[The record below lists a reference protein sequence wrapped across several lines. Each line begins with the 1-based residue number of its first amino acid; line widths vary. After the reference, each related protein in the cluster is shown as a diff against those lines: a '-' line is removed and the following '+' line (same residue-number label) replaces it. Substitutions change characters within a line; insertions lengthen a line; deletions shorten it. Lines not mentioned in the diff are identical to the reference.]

1 VATLPLAFEG
11 RRRARVAAAALA
23 ELREALGPDC
33 IVVGGESAK
42 STEGVPLT
50 MVEQFAR
57 LDEAMVEA
65 ISAPFA

>member
-1 VATLPLAFEG
+1 
-11 RRRARVAAAALA
+11 VAATALV

-33 IVVGGESAK
+33 IVVGEEAAS
-42 STEGVPLT
+42 STEGAPLT

-65 ISAPFA
+65 ISAPLA